1 MALIAFQVPFK
12 PMNIIV
18 VKRSKRRPSSS
29 RPSVLIV
36 RRQKSLRRPRDIHS
50 FLQCNISRLHVK
62 EGSSGSTRVWEFGLS
77 AVVPRTTNER
87 CEAVEEDTPAGPRI
101 AANDDHSLLMRIT
114 LGERHAQVP
123 GCGRFCPLAPS
134 CALVR
139 LSGSHH
145 LYYEAGE
152 STSPQPAAGVDDS
165 AVGHLRV
172 W

>member
-1 MALIAFQVPFK
+1 
-12 PMNIIV
+12 MNMIIV
-18 VKRSKRRPSSS
+18 AKRRKRRHSGREKTEKSAAAPRRTRLSSVEHLTAA
-29 RPSVLIV
+29 RE
-36 RRQKSLRRPRDIHS
+36 RRIFRRA
-50 FLQCNISRLHVK
+50 
-62 EGSSGSTRVWEFGLS
+62 RVWEFGLS

-87 CEAVEEDTPAGPRI
+87 LEAVEEDTPAGPRI

-114 LGERHAQVP
+114 LGERHAQDQ

-134 CALVR
+134 GALVG

-145 LYYEAGE
+145 LYHSETGE
-152 STSPQPAAGVDDS
+152 STSPQPAAGFDDS

>member
-1 MALIAFQVPFK
+1 MALIAFH
-12 PMNIIV
+12 
-18 VKRSKRRPSSS
+18 SDRRTL
-29 RPSVLIV
+29 VLSPNAGSEGTLVV
-36 RRQKSLRRPRDIHS
+36 RRQKTLRRPLDVHC
-50 FLQCNISRLHVK
+50 FLPCNIRRQHVK

-114 LGERHAQVP
+114 LGERHAQDQ

-134 CALVR
+134 CALVG
-139 LSGSHH
+139 LSGSHY
-145 LYYEAGE
+145 LYYSETGK
-152 STSPQPAAGVDDS
+152 STSPQPAAGFDDS